1 VAAAVVVLVARPA
14 DRSCGHDDFANN
26 SMTNGE
32 IDLAVVHR
40 VAQDDADWFGAN
52 PTERFR
58 YRAYVDGETD
68 LIWLD
73 VPELPDTVRLT
84 LLVEVERLSAHA
96 RRRTF
101 CWAVRVAAGADANFM
116 STVDEDDDI
125 VELGRSEAVLGAP
138 HEDDDSGAI
147 DPEDDVVWEF
157 ARRRALEYLR
167 REGIGVD
174 GGVETGL
181 LHAIADGFGP
191 IAEALAFYGDPATY
205 DDVVVSESPLAADTA
220 ADHGDPVY
228 NRPMPGALARA
239 AVQHLFEDDAT
250 VVR

>member
-1 VAAAVVVLVARPA
+1 
-14 DRSCGHDDFANN
+14 
-26 SMTNGE
+26 MTNGE

-40 VAQDDADWFGAN
+40 VAQEDADWFRAN

-58 YRAYVDGETD
+58 YRAYIDGETD

-101 CWAVRVAAGADANFM
+101 CWAVRVDAGAENSFM
-116 STVDEDDDI
+116 STVDSDDETVDLAHAETALGSADDEDDDA
-125 VELGRSEAVLGAP
+125 GT
-138 HEDDDSGAI
+138 

-167 REGIGVD
+167 REGIGID
-174 GGVETGL
+174 NGVETGL
-181 LHAIADGFGP
+181 LHAVADGFGP

-205 DDVVVSESPLAADTA
+205 DDVVVGESPLGDDTA
-220 ADHGDPVY
+220 ADHGDETY

-239 AVQHLFEDDAT
+239 AVQHLFEEEFPSL
-250 VVR
+250 R